1 MSTDRRMFLKTAAA
15 SAALALALAL
25 PAVAVAQSPQA
36 AARPPSGKG
45 GLSRTS
51 LARMREAMLR
61 HVESGRMPGLV
72 TLVSRRGEAHVDAI
86 GVKAFGGRDPM
97 RRDTIFR
104 IASITKPITAAAAM
118 ILVEEAKLRLDDP
131 VDPLLPELANRK
143 VLRRIDSPLDD
154 TVPAKRAIT
163 LRDLLTF
170 RLGIGAV
177 MVFPEKQVRRGR
189 DARLG
194 HRLLDRMPS
203 HAPDEL
209 MKRWGSLPLA
219 HQPGEKWM

>member
-15 SAALALALAL
+15 SAALAL

-45 GLSRTS
+45 GWSKAR
-51 LARMREAMLR
+51 LARMHEAMAR

-72 TLVSRRGEAHVDAI
+72 TLVSRRGETRVDAI
-86 GVKAFGGRDPM
+86 GVKAFGGKDPM

-118 ILVEEAKLRLDDP
+118 IRVEEAKLRLDDP
-131 VDPLLPELANRK
+131 VDPLLPELANRR
-143 VLRRIDSPLDD
+143 VLKRIDSALDD

-177 MVFPEKQVRRGR
+177 MVYPEKHPKIGR
-189 DARLG
+189 
-194 HRLLDRMPS
+194 
-203 HAPDEL
+203 
-209 MKRWGSLPLA
+209 A
-219 HQPGEKWM
+219 HV